1 MKDMFFL
8 IVDTEEKVLLDKFK
22 ELHPDGNS
30 LIFKLLLK
38 SYIKYADWHKKKG
51 RNPIISFEDLIK
63 REVGEEADLADDS
76 RIRYL
81 NEVIEKNEDKENA
94 TIEGLTREINE
105 MKNLILTIRQGGPAP
120 SPKETLKD
128 FKPKGGATL
137 TKVKKAKPKKRASYK
152 DVRGKAGVKK
162 IKF

>member
-8 IVDTEEKVLLDKFK
+8 IVNTEERVLLDKLK

-63 REVGEEADLADDS
+63 REVGEEIDLTDDT

-81 NEVIEKNEDKENA
+81 NEIIEKHEDKENV
-94 TIEGLTREINE
+94 TIEGLTKEINE
-105 MKNLILTIRQGGPAP
+105 LRNLILTIRQ
-120 SPKETLKD
+120 SDMTRSTQETLKD
-128 FKPKGGATL
+128 FKPKDGATL
-137 TKVKKAKPKKRASYK
+137 AKVKKAKPKKRVNYK
-152 DVRGKAGVKK
+152 DIRGKAGVKK